1 MNILMLGDVVGQ
13 GGCEAVRR
21 LLPTLKKQYSAD
33 IVIVNG
39 ENSAQGNGILP
50 SSAKHIFDSGADVIT
65 TGNHV
70 FRRREIYDILDR
82 EDSAVI
88 RPANYSPANPGR
100 GVFVID
106 MLRFRLAVVNLMG
119 TAGMEPLKN
128 PFDTIDDILKTLDT
142 PNIIVDFHAE
152 TTSEKRAMGFYLDG
166 RVSALAGTHTHVQ
179 TADEQILPNGTA
191 YITDL
196 GMCGP
201 KQSVLGVKPEQVIAR
216 FRTAMPTRFENP
228 SGVQIVCGI
237 AVELDEKNGRAKN
250 VERFC
255 HETE

>member
-13 GGCEAVRR
+13 GGCEVVREHLPR
-21 LLPTLKKQYSAD
+21 LKRHYGAD
-33 IVIVNG
+33 TVIING

-50 SSAKHIFDSGADVIT
+50 SSAKHLFDSGANVIT

-70 FRRREIYDILDR
+70 FRRREIYELLDQQ
-82 EDSAVI
+82 EGII
-88 RPANYSPANPGR
+88 RPANFSAETPGS
-100 GVFVID
+100 GVYMLD
-106 MLRFRLAVVNLMG
+106 MLRCRIAVVNLMG
-119 TAGMEPLKN
+119 TAGMEPLAN
-128 PFDTIDDILKTLDT
+128 PFDTIDKILETLGT
-142 PNIIVDFHAE
+142 PNIILDFHAE

-166 RVSALAGTHTHVQ
+166 RISLLAGTHTHVQ
-179 TADEQILPNGTA
+179 TADEQILPNGTG

-228 SGVQIVCGI
+228 DGEQIICGI
-237 AVELDEKNGRAKN
+237 AVEIDERDGKTKAI
-250 VERFC
+250 ERIYHNF
-255 HETE
+255 